1 MTENPPMAELFWGG
15 YLTAEYNAGN
25 IDANT
30 DIAAMK
36 EQFMAG
42 LRGELD
48 DEV

>member
-1 MTENPPMAELFWGG
+1 MSDDNPPMAELFWGA

-25 IDANT
+25 ITHDT

-42 LRGELD
+42 LRGED
-48 DEV
+48 A